1 MSKLKRNLLI
11 TSLTLNVL
19 FLFGGAWA
27 LKEKGGISYL
37 KGKFEERQRGPL
49 VEKTYTMQKRELFQ
63 TLNKEYP
70 PGGIILAGDSL
81 TEVGPWSEL
90 LPGIRIRNRGI
101 RGETTRELLHRLE
114 EIIQTEPEKVFLL
127 IGINDIKTRVPLEE
141 TVSNYAQILDELQR
155 GCPNAIIYPQSLLP
169 THNDLFGA
177 NYEEV
182 EELNERIAE
191 LAKARELQYL
201 NFYSNFTIHG
211 NQPDPACFADGLHLT
226 AEGYLRWAKLL
237 AHYVGPGL

>member
-27 LKEKGGISYL
+27 FKEKGGISYL

-49 VEKTYTMQKRELFQ
+49 MQKTYTMHKRELFQ

-70 PGGIILAGDSL
+70 PGGVILVGDSL
-81 TEVGPWSEL
+81 TAVGPWSEL
-90 LPGIRIRNRGI
+90 LPGIRFRNRGI
-101 RGETTRELLHRLE
+101 SGDTTYGVLNRLDD
-114 EIIQTEPEKVFLL
+114 IIEPEPEKIFLL
-127 IGINDIKTRVPLEE
+127 IGINDIKARLPLKQ
-141 TVSNYAQILDELQR
+141 TVRNYAQILDELQR

-169 THNDLFGA
+169 THNDIFGA

-201 NFYSNFTIHG
+201 NFYSNFTIYG

-237 AHYVGPGL
+237 EHYVDQGP

>member
-11 TSLTLNVL
+11 TSLMLNLL
-19 FLFGGAWA
+19 FFLGGAWA

-49 VEKTYTMQKRELFQ
+49 VKKTYTMHKRELFQ

-70 PGGIILAGDSL
+70 PGGIILVGDSL
-81 TEVGPWSEL
+81 TEIGPWSEL
-90 LPGIRIRNRGI
+90 LPDIRFRNRGI
-101 RGETTRELLHRLE
+101 SGDTTRGVLNRLND
-114 EIIQTEPEKVFLL
+114 IIETEPEKIFLL
-127 IGINDIKTRVPLEE
+127 IGINDLKTRVPLEE
-141 TVSNYAQILDELQR
+141 TISNYAQILDELQR
-155 GCPNAIIYPQSLLP
+155 GCPHAIIYPQSLLP

-182 EELNERIAE
+182 EELNEGIST
-191 LAKARELQYL
+191 LAKARKLEFLDLYPK
-201 NFYSNFTIHG
+201 FTIHD
-211 NQPDPACFADGLHLT
+211 NQPDPACFVDGLHLT